1 MRAVRW
7 WWAVVP
13 ALLPRPAP
21 AQENVS
27 SGGRVETD
35 LYVHEENPP
44 EALLDGVPETHFCQH
59 RMLDADWR
67 MWLRVPARLSRV
79 TFVQG
84 WEGWEQPTAVRLE
97 VADGTTADLTLEPGT
112 RREQS
117 FPLDFANPTAFVD
130 VRVIAVAPDGDDSG
144 WGGFGEIRFDGVPVE
159 PADTTPPAI
168 SNVRIEREG
177 EAAATI
183 RWTTSEPATSQVRF
197 STETSLPEATA
208 PDPALVTE
216 HAVRIAGSAPLRG
229 YVELRSADAA
239 GHRAEARDP
248 AFVTLDTDWAWGV
261 GGWSFHLDGRWRPA
275 PEVFAEDGLPLDFVQ
290 AWVGGGSWRDWFD
303 AGGVRRMVEA
313 GLTPDVIHYYFGDP
327 TREEVE
333 AGRAAFLEDIRYL
346 ADLLAASG
354 VGDRTIVTLEPEF
367 NQDGVS
373 AWDGWNDVALEA
385 MRILRET
392 AGAKVGLLAGDW
404 DIDHLLTI
412 SMGRAAPYS
421 DFVAFQEMRASTQ
434 DDPQDAEEVVDRA
447 IRFSHWLSRTFLRP
461 VRWGYLMVSDY
472 GGWSE
477 VQRRVVVEL
486 CERLPELQ
494 ANQVVAVSWMSY
506 LDSPGAGGYF
516 DEAEGYKGLKT
527 EDGEGKPAFFVFREC
542 VTHGPTWLETG
553 RWPPGGGP
561 VPDGGC
567 GCRAPG
573 GADGRRGGSA
583 VAWTLAAAAAW
594 IGRRRRQSAGS
605 GTSRPARRAARH
617 QGEPGATSR
626 QSSGRRG

>member
-1 MRAVRW
+1 MGARRWTEVRGIRW
-7 WWAVVP
+7 WWVVVVP
-13 ALLPRPAP
+13 VLLPRPAP
-21 AQENVS
+21 AQEDVS
-27 SGGRVETD
+27 SGGRVESD
-35 LYVHEENPP
+35 LYVHEGNPP
-44 EALLDGVPETHFCQH
+44 EALVDGVLETHFCQH

-79 TFVQG
+79 VFVQG
-84 WEGWEQPTAVRLE
+84 WEDWDQPTLVRLE
-97 VADGTTADLTLEPGT
+97 AADGATVDLTLEPGT

-117 FPLDFANPTAFVD
+117 FPLAFANPTAFVD
-130 VRVIAVAPDGDDSG
+130 VRVLAVAPDGDDSG
-144 WGGFGEIRFDGVPVE
+144 WGGFAEIRFEGEPVE
-159 PADTTPPAI
+159 PADGTPPVI
-168 SNVRIEREG
+168 SNVRVEREG
-177 EAAATI
+177 EVAATI

-197 STETSLPEATA
+197 STEASLPEATV
-208 PDPALVTE
+208 PDVALVTE
-216 HAVRIAGSAPLRG
+216 HAVRVAGEAPLRG

-239 GHRAEARDP
+239 GNRAEVREP
-248 AFVTLDTDWAWGV
+248 AFVTLDTEWAWGV

-275 PEVFAEDGLPLDFVQ
+275 PEVFAEDEVPLDFVQ
-290 AWVGGGSWRDWFD
+290 AWVGGSGWRDWFGAD
-303 AGGVRRMVEA
+303 DVRRMVEA

-333 AGRAAFLEDIRYL
+333 AGRAAFLEDIRHL
-346 ADLLAASG
+346 AQLLAESG
-354 VGDRTIVTLEPEF
+354 VGDRVIVTLEPEF

-373 AWDGWNDVALEA
+373 GWEGWNDVAIEA

-421 DFVAFQEMRASTQ
+421 DFVAFQEMRASTR

-461 VRWGYLMVSDY
+461 VRWGYLMVSDH

-486 CERLPELQ
+486 CERVPELR

-516 DEAEGYKGLKT
+516 GEAEGYKGLKT
-527 EDGEGKPAFFVFREC
+527 EEGEGKPAFFVFREC
-542 VTHGPTWLETG
+542 VARGATWVGTG

-561 VPDGGC
+561 VPEGGC
-567 GCRAPG
+567 GCRAAGVAGGRRSG
-573 GADGRRGGSA
+573 GAVGWALAVVAAWGLVRRRGSPATRSA
-583 VAWTLAAAAAW
+583 PRA
-594 IGRRRRQSAGS
+594 GR
-605 GTSRPARRAARH
+605 
-617 QGEPGATSR
+617 
-626 QSSGRRG
+626 